1 MIKKTC
7 LFIVL
12 ILNIVALKEKSNII
26 NPSKATF
33 DEIITG
39 DGEKI
44 FSYSVSKTYLI
55 KRESSTKKYFE
66 ITNFYASYEL
76 LKGDN
81 VIYKEEQTTE
91 ESNYFFV
98 HDGSEYY
105 IKMTKGN
112 TAGGIKI
119 RSGNKQFDL
128 LLTSS
133 LDLIVFSER
142 SFEISL
148 ENDKN
153 YPQLLC
159 ITIPYIFRLVVESIL
174 FEENENAFTP
184 IDYKIRSSD
193 NLGYSYY
200 YYLILTDIITIN
212 LKLKADWSSTK
223 TRSTT
228 FQIKIDNSNI
238 IDISSNEVYCTSKG
252 SKKFFNINSNSYSHY
267 EITMNGNS
275 EIYYLK
281 NNEEK
286 TQLQSFGTYS
296 KNYNYIYADA
306 TSSKTCFYI
315 YFLNEKFIIND
326 NSTYSLYL
334 FDSRTYEIT
343 IKNSKATYFHLN
355 FKENYYL
362 NLTKIELLNQ
372 DNSELKPIY
381 LNPNYYYVYQFE
393 RQSDEI
399 PIKLYIEKIRS
410 FTDYQSIEF
419 DFYAY
424 TEKIKN
430 IDNDYFECISDE
442 KYFHIIPNSNINK
455 PYLHLRTNNTKK
467 VLINGQKLE
476 NEIMN
481 IKDDKIYYLNV
492 IGEKERP
499 IYIYLFYTEKKEF
512 EIKKNDKYKLSCYDD
527 MNYEFTLV
535 DLKVGYEIILR
546 LESTNKNIRF
556 YSMNL
561 KGANKAYIGDIK
573 NPDNIK
579 ITPNQNQVIIDLRV
593 KNDNKLS
600 IEEFTFYFYSEKSTD
615 YKVLLSTAKVF
626 AYICFAIVVV
636 PFIVVCYCSGLGN
649 NKEIKDEEESYFLEK
664 FAAIYF
670 CKKFDKVN

>member
-1 MIKKTC
+1 MIKISC
-7 LFIVL
+7 LFILL
-12 ILNIVALKEKSNII
+12 IFSIVTLKEQSNII
-26 NPSKATF
+26 NPLKASY

-39 DGEKI
+39 EGEKI
-44 FSYSVSKTYLI
+44 FTYSVSKTYLI
-55 KRESSTKKYFE
+55 KRESSAKKYFE

-76 LKGDN
+76 LKEDI
-81 VIYKEEQTTE
+81 VQYKEEQTSE
-91 ESNYFFV
+91 ESNHFFV
-98 HDGSEYY
+98 HDGSNYY
-105 IKMTKGN
+105 IKLTKGN
-112 TAGGIKI
+112 TPGGIKI
-119 RSGNKQFDL
+119 RSSNTQFDL

-148 ENDKN
+148 ANDKN

-159 ITIPYIFRLVVESIL
+159 ITIPYIFRLDLESIS
-174 FEENENAFTP
+174 FEENENSFTP

-193 NLGYSYY
+193 NLSYSYY
-200 YYLILTDIITIN
+200 YYLILNDIITIN
-212 LKLKADWSSTK
+212 LKLNALWYSTK
-223 TRSTT
+223 TASTT

-238 IDISSNEVYCTSKG
+238 VDISSNEVYCASLN
-252 SKKFFNINSNSYSHY
+252 SQKFFNINTNSYSHY
-267 EITMNGNS
+267 EISMKDNS
-275 EIYYLK
+275 KIYYLN

-286 TQLQSFGTYS
+286 TQLQSLGIYS

-306 TSSKTCFYI
+306 TSSKACFSI
-315 YFLNEKFIIND
+315 FFLNEKFIIND

-334 FDSRTYEIT
+334 FDSRSYDIT
-343 IKNSKATYFHLN
+343 IKNSKATYFHVN
-355 FKENYYL
+355 FKKNDYL
-362 NLTKIELLNQ
+362 NLTKIEFPNQ
-372 DNSELKPIY
+372 NNKEIKAIY

-399 PIKLYIEKIRS
+399 PIKLYIERIKS
-410 FTDYQSIEF
+410 FTDYQSMEF

-424 TEKIKN
+424 NEEIKN
-430 IDNDYFECISDE
+430 INNDYFECISDE

-455 PYLHLRTNNTKK
+455 PYLHLITNNTKK
-467 VLINGQKLE
+467 VFINGETFE
-476 NEIMN
+476 NEVMN
-481 IKDDKIYYLNV
+481 LKDNEIYYLNV
-492 IGEKERP
+492 IGEEKRP

-512 EIKKNDKYKLSCYDD
+512 EIKKNDKYKFSCYED

-535 DLKVGYEIILR
+535 GLKVGYEIILR

-556 YSMNL
+556 YSMDL
-561 KGANKAYIGDIK
+561 KGANKAYISSIK

-579 ITPNQNQVIIDLRV
+579 ITPKQNKVIIDLRV
-593 KNDNKLS
+593 KSDNELS
-600 IEEFTFYFYSEKSTD
+600 LEEFTFYFYSEKSTD
-615 YKVLLSTAKVF
+615 YKVLLSTAKIF

-636 PFIVVCYCSGLGN
+636 PFIVLCYCTGMGK